1 MIEEQNIKIDQF
13 DEKNG
18 ILGMDRDLYLSIIQF
33 LNTKV
38 LRNYIGLSEETLCR
52 SNHLHYHIYRWK
64 RMTKLL

>member
-13 DEKNG
+13 DKKNG

-38 LRNYIGLSEETLCR
+38 LRNYIGLSKETLCR
-52 SNHLHYHIYRWK
+52 SNHLHYYIYRWK
-64 RMTKLL
+64 RMTKCY